1 MDVTSFLR
9 HSECDTDSDGMGSLC
24 SDSETDVSDDEDAV
38 TAVAARHATRF
49 RREPSPMRRRGPRE
63 QGPARTGMSD
73 SEARNIAWRRKE
85 LRREEMLREE
95 RAALRSPRKR
105 ERDAPGHRCNGDQ
118 GAAPARGRAETQ
130 PPAGARIRA
139 HTEGG
144 STAAGRGFRVNEV
157 IRQTSHEARV
167 VETSRRSAA
176 RELIRGPSGGS
187 ARHPV
192 RTALRADVA
201 RRDGSVLGGRQAA
214 ELTAAL
220 GVLRGDCG
228 AEEAVVWE
236 ADPDEKRRLA
246 RRSAAYA
253 AALAVLASSGSPA
266 PSGRNSST
274 APVAA
279 GSTVTSGFEVSDAAV
294 ASLDDALK
302 MPTFSM
308 ARVVHEDPA
317 FVRLA
322 QLPRTNVARA
332 EGPLPA
338 LKAPAGGDPAWR
350 PKNLTEVYT
359 ENAVEEIMD
368 WYGLMAEYEAAGRLR
383 RGKGLRRPPDL
394 VLDDQSVQPAA
405 RGRSWYLLDHIRS
418 GGVLPILPI
427 EESTVTP
434 SVLEHDRIERLGT
447 GYHDR
452 SVIEQLVEGH
462 RNLSEC
468 ETVTVLSANHSG
480 AMRYHEKVGEQF
492 DHDAHDDRRWLMA
505 VKPVEKPLMVTIRG
519 RLRECPVFVP
529 TCPCRVEPVNG
540 VPQGPTKVRVTTD
553 KSWPKRE
560 VEVRD
565 LSANAWMDLESLG
578 KVKFPRTTQFAA
590 AAAIIGC
597 AEPSADASPTARA
610 AAAAAAPEDHCF
622 MWKIDLFSA
631 YRYWSNHRSEL
642 WMYGKQWAGESFLDT
657 RSQFGDASMV
667 AGFEKFTDFFIWL
680 IRRLRDGDA
689 SLRAECRSFGEP
701 LWDAIDAR
709 PTAESALRWLEDRGA
724 GGLEGR
730 DTVFSYEAG
739 YIDDIFG
746 VALGRRRASAMRDLA
761 VGLAEYLGFAVAPK
775 KIAGPLR
782 TMTVLGAQVELDHRL
797 LSLDPE
803 KAASYGLAAT
813 EAAQRKTMRASEFLS
828 LTCKLVHAA
837 QYRPAGRTYLT
848 SMFTALR
855 RASKTGASRV
865 RIGYGAM
872 RDLRWWVRALALPN
886 DGVAAFPRC
895 HFPPS
900 GSSELLEFA
909 YDASG
914 NEGMGGAM
922 LRKDA
927 RGITTCF
934 YFEHA
939 WERNTR
945 PKHLHIN
952 VKEGLAGFA
961 ALATFYPLAPWRC
974 ALAHGDNTTE
984 QATSEANRAR
994 SVLQTVVLQH
1004 RAAFIA
1010 DTGVVVRQRR
1020 VKSKDNVLADAV
1032 SRLAS
1037 KDFKR
1042 EARRLGATRFV
1053 RLGLAA
1059 SARALI
1065 DDVIVTLERLE
1076 LDGENTS
1083 GTARSDAEVVSRE
1096 KRYEEMQRRSE
1107 RSPPEAPRRRRR
1119 WGFMTGFC
1127 GIDSMSCAA
1136 ARSGGEPVAGFDIN
1150 ELVRKLWTE
1159 RTGLTCWADF
1169 YNVLAAAKGGHLDW
1183 LAPLVLM
1190 YISGSP
1196 CPDFS
1201 SAGHG
1206 HGTAGRTGG
1215 LWIGDCELGI
1225 RMRPPVI
1232 IREMVTG
1239 IFQVDDGSA
1248 FFEAVDAYE
1257 SAGYI
1262 TAWSV
1267 RKGSRHGDC
1276 TARLR
1281 VFLVAILPECLRENV
1296 GAEQFFSSERT
1307 AAAATVMVANCL
1319 DRFPEPGLVYDR
1331 LDHVQRA
1338 PERETV
1344 DGYDGPRLW
1353 GTIGKGGMGWSIYD
1367 GRKGPGVTQKTWG
1380 QGPGG
1385 ATALYWDG
1393 TSVRRLSPWESMRTH
1408 SFPPGLITWLQQRRD
1423 VTWEDAYR
1431 LCGNSIPVGMLT
1443 DVVSHIVSILKP
1455 QVLDRA
1461 AEAMDRCT
1469 RRENRSH
1476 RADYASS
1483 RYPPR

>member
-1 MDVTSFLR
+1 
-9 HSECDTDSDGMGSLC
+9 MGSLC
-24 SDSETDVSDDEDAV
+24 SGSDTDVSDDEDAV

-63 QGPARTGMSD
+63 QGPARTSMSD
-73 SEARNIAWRRKE
+73 GAARSEAWRRKE
-85 LRREEMLREE
+85 QRREEMLREE
-95 RAALRSPRKR
+95 RAALRAPAKR
-105 ERDAPGHRCNGDQ
+105 ERDAPGHWSNGDR
-118 GAAPARGRAETQ
+118 GAAPARGRAAVSQ
-130 PPAGARIRA
+130 RSAGASLRA

-144 STAAGRGFRVNEV
+144 STAAGQGFRVREK
-157 IRQTSHEARV
+157 IMQSSHEARV
-167 VETSRRSAA
+167 AETSSRSAA
-176 RELIRGPSGGS
+176 RELMRGAGGEP
-187 ARHPV
+187 ARHPT
-192 RTALRADVA
+192 RSALRADVA
-201 RRDGSVLGGRQAA
+201 RRDGSVLGGRRASEVAA
-214 ELTAAL
+214 AV

-228 AEEAVVWE
+228 AERAVAWE
-236 ADPDEKRRLA
+236 ADPEEKQRLA

-253 AALAVLASSGSPA
+253 AALAVLSSSSGPA

-294 ASLDDALK
+294 ASLDEAIKL
-302 MPTFSM
+302 PTFSM
-308 ARVVHEDPA
+308 ARVVHEDPS

-338 LKAPAGGDPAWR
+338 LSAPAGGDPAWR
-350 PKNLTEVYT
+350 PKHLTEVYT
-359 ENAVEEIMD
+359 EAAVEEIIE
-368 WYGLMAEYEAAGRLR
+368 WYGMMAAYETAGRLR
-383 RGKGLRRPPDL
+383 RGKGLKRPPDL
-394 VLDDQSVQPAA
+394 VLDEQSVQPAA

-418 GGVLPILPI
+418 GGVLPILPV
-427 EESTVTP
+427 EDANVTP
-434 SVLEHDRIERLGT
+434 SVLKNDRIERLGN

-452 SVIEQLVEGH
+452 SVIEQLVQGH

-468 ETVTVLSANHSG
+468 EKVTVLSANHSG
-480 AMRYHEKVGEQF
+480 AMRHHEKVGEQF
-492 DHDAHDDRRWLMA
+492 DHDVHEDRQWLMA
-505 VKPVEKPLMVTIRG
+505 VKPGARKLMVSIRG
-519 RLRECPVFVP
+519 KLRECPVFVP

-565 LSANAWMDLESLG
+565 LSANAWMDLDALG

-597 AEPSADASPTARA
+597 AEPSADASPAARA

-631 YRYWSNHRSEL
+631 YRYWSNHKSEL
-642 WMYGKQWAGESFLDT
+642 WMYGKQWGGESFLDT

-667 AGFEKFTDFFIWL
+667 AGFEKFTDFFLWL

-689 SLRAECRSFGEP
+689 SLRTECKSFGEP
-701 LWDAIDAR
+701 LWDAIDTR

-724 GGLEGR
+724 GGLTGG
-730 DTVFSYEAG
+730 DTVLSYEAG

-746 VALGRRRASAMRDLA
+746 VALGRRRAAAMRDLA
-761 VGLAEYLGFAVAPK
+761 VGLAQYLGFAVAPK

-782 TMTVLGAQVELDHRL
+782 TMTVLGAQLELDHRL

-803 KAASYGLAAT
+803 KAASYGLAAA
-813 EAAQRKTMRASEFLS
+813 EAEPRKKMRASEFLS

-855 RASKTGASRV
+855 RASKTGASHV
-865 RIGYGAM
+865 RIGGGAK
-872 RDLRWWVRALALPN
+872 RDLRWWVRALQLPN

-900 GSSELLEFA
+900 GSPELLEFA

-922 LRKDA
+922 LREDA
-927 RGITTCF
+927 RGVITCY

-939 WERNTR
+939 WRANTR

-1004 RAAFIA
+1004 RAAFVA
-1010 DTGVVVRQRR
+1010 ETGVVVRQRR

-1032 SRLAS
+1032 SRLAT
-1037 KDFKR
+1037 KDFRR
-1042 EARRLGATRFV
+1042 EARLLGATRFV

-1059 SARALI
+1059 PARALI
-1065 DDVIVTLERLE
+1065 DEVIMTLERLE
-1076 LDGENTS
+1076 SSGESTS
-1083 GTARSDAEVVSRE
+1083 GTARSDAEVVRRE
-1096 KRYEEMQRRSE
+1096 RRYEEMQRRLE
-1107 RSPPEAPRRRRR
+1107 RSPPAAPQRRRR

-1136 ARSGGEPVAGFDIN
+1136 GPTGGEPVAGFDIDP
-1150 ELVRKLWTE
+1150 LVRKLWTE
-1159 RTGLTCWADF
+1159 RTGLTCWSDF

-1190 YISGSP
+1190 YVSGSP

-1215 LWIGDCELGI
+1215 LWIDDCELGI

-1239 IFQVDDGSA
+1239 IFQVDDGAA
-1248 FFEAVDAYE
+1248 FFEAVEAYE
-1257 SAGYI
+1257 EAGYV
-1262 TAWSV
+1262 TSWSV

-1281 VFLVAILPECLRENV
+1281 VFLVAILPSCLREGV
-1296 GAEQFFSSERT
+1296 DASQFFSVERT
-1307 AAAATVMVANCL
+1307 AAPAAVMVANCF

-1331 LDHVQRA
+1331 LDHIQRV

-1353 GTIGKGGMGWSIYD
+1353 ATIGQGGMGWSVYD

-1393 TSVRRLSPWESMRTH
+1393 VCVRRLSPWEAMRTH
-1408 SFPPGLITWLQQRRD
+1408 SFPPQLITWLQRRSD
-1423 VTWEDAYR
+1423 VTWLDAYR

-1443 DVVSHIVSILKP
+1443 DVISHVVTLLKP

-1461 AEAMDRCT
+1461 ADAMDRCS
-1469 RRENRSH
+1469 RRENRFS
-1476 RADYASS
+1476 RADTASS
-1483 RYPPR
+1483 RYR